1 MYTLDAIYYTA
12 DFNNFSDL
20 LTFLMLFE
28 IKNRSM
34 KLNNFM
40 LYAYIKIYYKI
51 LKINK
56 I

>member
-28 IKNRSM
+28 IKNRS
-34 KLNNFM
+34 KKFCVVRI
-40 LYAYIKIYYKI
+40 LYFKI
-51 LKINK
+51 LKANTI
-56 I
+56 